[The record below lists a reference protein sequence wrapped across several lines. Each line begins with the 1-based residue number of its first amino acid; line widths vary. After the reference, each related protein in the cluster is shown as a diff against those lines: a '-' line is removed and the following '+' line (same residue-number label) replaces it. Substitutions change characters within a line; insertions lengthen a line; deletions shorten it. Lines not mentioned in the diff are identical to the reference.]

1 MRSCLCGSKYFQ
13 ITPYIA
19 KIFSSVARGFG
30 YACPNTYYLM
40 LPFAIY
46 AAGPS
51 HQGADAMQ
59 TYSQEVKPIP
69 KPRKCHSHLQESCPE
84 QGSLEPVQVPV
95 QETCSPARTLTSY
108 LNRADMVSEN
118 RQGILLVGRRG
129 KPSRQAI
136 SGTHSQSAP
145 ASPSLER
152 ESGQRT
158 SHFKPG

>member
-1 MRSCLCGSKYFQ
+1 MRSCFCVAPNSTLYGQDIFKCG
-13 ITPYIA
+13 TWLWL
-19 KIFSSVARGFG
+19 
-30 YACPNTYYLM
+30 CPNMYCLM

-51 HQGADAMQ
+51 QHGADTMQ

-84 QGSLEPVQVPV
+84 QGSLEPVRVPV
-95 QETCSPARTLTSY
+95 QETCNPAQTLTSY
-108 LNRADMVSEN
+108 LNRADVISAN
-118 RQGILLVGRRG
+118 RQQGILLVDRRG
-129 KPSRQAI
+129 KPRRQAI

-152 ESGQRT
+152 DSGQHT